1 MKLNELGAQRRT
13 EQVSRVIESQIGAK
27 VNFTALSRK
36 QAQSMLQRV
45 QGLLREHR
53 AQPAFHQ
60 SEKNSGY
67 LQLVMM
73 EQGLRGRIAEQTP
86 APVGVGGTAVA
97 NPMATPA
104 DANKMKATMQMRKR
118 QIQDMIRAKQEEIS
132 QLQRQMASPTL
143 GIAESVRRMIR
154 ESEIQQAQVVL
165 AAQDMIDQVQ
175 KMLEQISAMQF
186 KDLPALTDAIKNDV
200 GVEQATQFQTSANQ
214 ALTNL
219 LTSVQQGKT
228 ELEGAQGVL
237 TGQAPQVPGADASA
251 VPAPMPGEEPGAE
264 VDADLSLDANL
275 PADDEEEL
283 PGAALGRERR

>member
-13 EQVSRVIESQIGAK
+13 EQVSRVIESQIGTK
-27 VNFTALSRK
+27 VNFAALSRK
-36 QAQSMLQRV
+36 QAQTMLNRV
-45 QGLLREHR
+45 QGLLSEHR
-53 AQPAFHQ
+53 AHPAFHQ

-97 NPMATPA
+97 TPA

-118 QIQDMIRAKQEEIS
+118 QIQDMIRAKQQEIS
-132 QLQRQMASPTL
+132 QLQQQMSSPTL

-214 ALTNL
+214 ALANL
-219 LTSVQQGKT
+219 LSSVQQGKT

-237 TGQAPQVPGADASA
+237 TGQAPQVPGADAGA
-251 VPAPMPGEEPGAE
+251 LPPPDAAGADAGAE
-264 VDADLSLDANL
+264 LDADLSLDANL
-275 PADDEEEL
+275 PPAGDEDEDEL
-283 PGAALGRERR
+283 SGSALGRERR

>member
-214 ALTNL
+214 ALT
-219 LTSVQQGKT
+219 G
-228 ELEGAQGVL
+228 G
-237 TGQAPQVPGADASA
+237 DH
-251 VPAPMPGEEPGAE
+251 
-264 VDADLSLDANL
+264 
-275 PADDEEEL
+275 
-283 PGAALGRERR
+283 AA

>member
-1 MKLNELGAQRRT
+1 M
-13 EQVSRVIESQIGAK
+13 IESQIGTK
-27 VNFTALSRK
+27 VNFSALSRK

-53 AQPAFHQ
+53 ANPAFHQ

-73 EQGLRGRIAEQTP
+73 EQGLHGRIAEQTP
-86 APVGVGGTAVA
+86 MPGVGTTAVA
-97 NPMATPA
+97 NPVANPA
-104 DANKMKATMQMRKR
+104 NANQMKATMQMRKR
-118 QIQDMIRAKQEEIS
+118 QLQDMIRAKQQEIA
-132 QLQRQMASPTL
+132 QLQRQMSSPTL

-214 ALTNL
+214 ALANL
-219 LTSVQQGKT
+219 LTAVQQGKT
-228 ELEGAQGVL
+228 ELESAQGVL
-237 TGQAPQVPGADASA
+237 TGQAPQVPGSDAGA
-251 VPAPMPGEEPGAE
+251 AALPAPVPEPGAE
-264 VDADLSLDANL
+264 LDADLSLDANL
-275 PADDEEEL
+275 PPEGDEDEEEL
-283 PGAALGRERR
+283 AGASLGRERR